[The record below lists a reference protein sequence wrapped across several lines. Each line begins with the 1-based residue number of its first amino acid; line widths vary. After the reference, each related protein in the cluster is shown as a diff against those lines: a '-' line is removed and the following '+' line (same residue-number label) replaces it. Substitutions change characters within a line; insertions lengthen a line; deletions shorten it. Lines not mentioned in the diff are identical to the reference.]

1 MGTTQRKVSGKK
13 QRGGRGRGG
22 GGGGR
27 GSGSGGGSSKIVT
40 LLSLPF
46 PFFRLF
52 SSALYFVPLPTT

>member
-13 QRGGRGRGG
+13 QRGGRGRG

>member
-22 GGGGR
+22 GVGR
-27 GSGSGGGSSKIVT
+27 GSGSGGGSSMKVS

-46 PFFRLF
+46 PPFRLF

>member
-22 GGGGR
+22 GVGR